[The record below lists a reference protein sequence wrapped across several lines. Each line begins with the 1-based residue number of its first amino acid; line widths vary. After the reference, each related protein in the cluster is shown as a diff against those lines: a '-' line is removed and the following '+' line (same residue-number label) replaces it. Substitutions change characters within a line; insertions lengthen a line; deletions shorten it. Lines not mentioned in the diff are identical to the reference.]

1 MNPGRVMAAIS
12 GLRWTV
18 GIVVLIQSIHFLIS
32 AGATHDL
39 AAAGFAQWLRPAL
52 GGFEIVAAVIFL
64 ATGGGLI
71 GGFGLLSAF
80 SLAIVVHLL
89 QLDYNILNL
98 LVYCMAVVVCMV
110 SRARNVEVMA

>member
-39 AAAGFAQWLRPAL
+39 AAAGIAQWLRPAL
-52 GGFEIVAAVIFL
+52 GGFESVAAVIFL

-80 SLAIVVHLL
+80 SLAFVIHLL
-89 QLDYNILNL
+89 QMDYDILNL
-98 LVYCMAVVVCMV
+98 PVYSMAVVVCMA
-110 SRARNVEVMA
+110 SRTRHIEVPA